1 MKPLIFHCE
10 ANVELT
16 AAAKYYQCQ
25 RPELARDFLRSC
37 RTAFEAVQRQ
47 PDRFSFLAAPVRR
60 CRIAGFPYKLIYEEM
75 PDCIHVLALAH
86 DSRHPEYWRGRMV

>member
-1 MKPLIFHCE
+1 MKPLILHCE

-25 RPELARDFLRSC
+25 SPELARDFLHAYRS
-37 RTAFEAVQRQ
+37 AQDAVQAQ
-47 PDRFSFLAAPVRR
+47 PDRFSFLSDPVRK
-60 CRIAGFPYKLIYEEM
+60 CRIAGFPYRIIYEEL

-86 DSRHPEYWRGRMV
+86 DSRDPDYWKQRLS